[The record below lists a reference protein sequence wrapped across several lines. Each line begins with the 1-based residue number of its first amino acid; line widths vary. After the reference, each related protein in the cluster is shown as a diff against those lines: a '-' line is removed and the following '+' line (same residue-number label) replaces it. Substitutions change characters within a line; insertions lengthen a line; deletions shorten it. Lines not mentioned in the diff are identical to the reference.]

1 MPHLFSSPTRS
12 VVSARPGFARQPL
25 RMLALVL
32 LASTCL
38 HFGSA
43 LADAKPDTAADA
55 ASDARAGGVLNLVS
69 QPEPPS
75 LMHGLVTHVS
85 TQYVSG
91 KVLQGLLTF
100 DTALQPKPVL
110 ARHWS
115 ISADGLTYTFDLQE
129 GVRWHDGQPF
139 TADDVLFSFKEFYPQ
154 TDKRLASI
162 FNEYV
167 ASIDQT
173 APLQVVFH
181 LKKPFAP
188 LLSSLGSGLRP
199 IAPRHLYEGTDYRTN
214 PYNLKPVGTG
224 PFVFKEWK
232 RGAYIKLVK
241 NPDYWVKGLPYL
253 DEIVF
258 HVLPDASSRAAA
270 FERNDIQVLRSGD
283 ADYADLTR
291 LSALPGVVS
300 SEKGYELYAG
310 LAFLQFNVRKP
321 PLDNVKVRQAILYA
335 LNRQFVVD
343 NIFFGAGKVAQGA
356 FSSTTPYHDP
366 NLPQY
371 SYDLAKAKAL
381 IAESGVDVGKT
392 HIKLLNG
399 EKGGAWERLAEYT
412 KAALQPLGFK
422 VDVVT
427 SDAATWF
434 QRVSNWDFDLTY
446 NFIFQIGDP
455 YLVNSYLYR
464 ADNIVKTSPFGNVGG
479 YVNPQADALWNQV
492 ADVPEGA
499 ERTRLYSEL
508 ENLLNRDLPLAP
520 IFEMRFPTLYHTQVK
535 NLLQTATSLNESYDS
550 VYLERSAP

>member
-1 MPHLFSSPTRS
+1 MPQPFSLSSRTNAS
-12 VVSARPGFARQPL
+12 ESNVSWRPL
-25 RMLALVL
+25 RA
-32 LASTCL
+32 LASIVLASACL
-38 HFGSA
+38 HLGA
-43 LADAKPDTAADA
+43 AWADAEANAKD
-55 ASDARAGGVLNLVS
+55 GGVLNLVS

-75 LMHGLVTHVS
+75 LSHAVVTHVS

-91 KVLQGLLTF
+91 KILQGLLTF
-100 DTALQPKPVL
+100 NTQLEPQPVL

-115 ISADGLTYTFDLQE
+115 ISPDHLTYTFDLQE

-139 TADDVLFSFKEFYPQ
+139 TADDVVFSFKEFYPQ
-154 TDKRLASI
+154 TDKRQGDI
-162 FNEYV
+162 FAEYV
-167 ASIDQT
+167 ASIEKT
-173 APLQVVFH
+173 GPLQVVFH

-199 IAPRHLYEGTDYRTN
+199 IVPKHLYEGTDYRNN

-232 RGAYIKLVK
+232 RGTYIRLVK
-241 NPDYWVKGLPYL
+241 NPDYWIKGLPHL

-258 HVLPDASSRAAA
+258 HVLPDATSRAAA
-270 FERNDIQVLRSGD
+270 FERDDVQVLRSGD
-283 ADYADLTR
+283 ADYADLSR
-291 LSALPGVVS
+291 LSALPDVVS
-300 SEKGYELYAG
+300 SDKGYELYAG

-356 FSSTTPYHDP
+356 FASNTPYHDP
-366 NLPQY
+366 KLPQY
-371 SYDLAKAKAL
+371 GYDLAKARAL
-381 IAESGVDVGKT
+381 IKESGVDVSKT
-392 HIKLLNG
+392 HIRLLNG

-412 KAALQPLGFK
+412 KASLQPLGFK

-446 NFIFQIGDP
+446 NFTFEIGDP

-464 ADNIVKTSPFGNVGG
+464 SDNIVNTSPFGNVGG
-479 YVNPQADALWNQV
+479 YVNARADAFWQQV
-492 ADVPEGA
+492 ANEPEGPK
-499 ERTRLYSEL
+499 RTQLYSEL
-508 ENLLNRDLPLAP
+508 ENLLNQDLPIAP
-520 IFEMRFPTLYHTQVK
+520 IFEMRFPTLYHSQVK

-550 VYLERSAP
+550 VYLEPKAP

>member
-1 MPHLFSSPTRS
+1 MPITFPPLWRRTAR
-12 VVSARPGFARQPL
+12 VLSA
-25 RMLALVL
+25 VL
-32 LASTCL
+32 IASTWL
-38 HFGSA
+38 TLTPA
-43 LADAKPDTAADA
+43 WADPQ
-55 ASDARAGGVLNLVS
+55 AGGVLNLVS

-100 DTALQPKPVL
+100 DTELKPQPVL
-110 ARHWS
+110 ARSWT
-115 ISADGLTYTFDLQE
+115 ITPDGLTYTFDLQD

-139 TADDVLFSFKEFYPQ
+139 TADDVLFSFKTFYPQ
-154 TDKRLASI
+154 TDTRLADI
-162 FNEYV
+162 FNDYV
-167 ASIDQT
+167 ASIDKT
-173 APLQVVFH
+173 GPLQVVFH

-199 IAPRHLYEGTDYRTN
+199 IAPKHLYEGTDFRSN

-232 RGAYIKLVK
+232 RGSYIKLVK
-241 NPDYWVKGLPYL
+241 NPDYWRKGLPYL

-270 FERNDIQVLRSGD
+270 FERNDVQVLRSGD
-283 ADYADLTR
+283 ADYADLSR
-291 LSALPGVVS
+291 LSALPGVAS

-310 LAFLQFNVRKP
+310 LAFLQMNLRKP

-335 LNRQFVVD
+335 LNRPFIVD
-343 NIFFGAGKVAQGA
+343 NIFFGAGKVASGPFA
-356 FSSTTPYHDP
+356 SNTPYHDAQ
-366 NLPQY
+366 LPQY
-371 SYDLAKAKAL
+371 SYDVAKAKAL
-381 IAESGVDVGKT
+381 IAESGVDVSKT
-392 HIKLLNG
+392 HIRLLNG

-412 KAALQPLGFK
+412 KQSLQPLGFK

-446 NFIFQIGDP
+446 NFVFQIGDP
-455 YLVNSYLYR
+455 YLVTSYLYR
-464 ADNIVKTSPFGNVGG
+464 SDNIVKTSPFNNVGG
-479 YVNPQADALWNQV
+479 YASPQVDALWNKV
-492 ADVPEGA
+492 ADIAPGPERA
-499 ERTRLYSEL
+499 KLYSEL
-508 ENLLNRDLPLAP
+508 ENRLNDDLPLAP

-535 NLLQTATSLNESYDS
+535 NLLQTATGLNESYDN
-550 VYLERSAP
+550 VYLEHGAP